1 MVKNSEGYISKLY
14 QSKVIIDQEK
24 RKKTLEDQFKKKA
37 TEKKLSLA
45 LDDSLLEE
53 LNGLVEWPVVFTG
66 SINSRHMRLPEEI
79 IISVLQKQQKY
90 IPLLKKDKK
99 ISQYFLIVCDREEG
113 ESSNEIVSGNER
125 VLSARLEDANFFW
138 KQDVSTPLEDF
149 VPGLKKRIRKS
160 RCLCCWCQR

>member
-24 RKKTLEDQFKKKA
+24 RKKTLEDQLKKKA

-66 SINSRHMRLPEEI
+66 SINSRHMRA
-79 IISVLQKQQKY
+79 SGRNNYFCSAKTA
-90 IPLLKKDKK
+90 K
-99 ISQYFLIVCDREEG
+99 IYSI
-113 ESSNEIVSGNER
+113 
-125 VLSARLEDANFFW
+125 
-138 KQDVSTPLEDF
+138 T
-149 VPGLKKRIRKS
+149 
-160 RCLCCWCQR
+160 